1 MADASVVASARSII
15 GVVGSIAQQDI
26 KGAHEKTLW
35 KTDRLVYEMPTTSQ
49 LAADLGSFSD
59 AYTSRTALEEVP
71 EISAPSAM
79 V

>member
-1 MADASVVASARSII
+1 
-15 GVVGSIAQQDI
+15 
-26 KGAHEKTLW
+26 
-35 KTDRLVYEMPTTSQ
+35 MPTTSQ